1 MNGQPKNR
9 RSISIALWVAAF
21 LVTVLLAVFQRAT
34 GPSYPKRG
42 TIAVQGG
49 QEIQYRLPRS
59 NNGREMIRVTL
70 PAPDSAVRTTLL
82 WRRFPTKDDYSELAM
97 SVGTDG
103 KLEAHI
109 PHQPAAGKV
118 EYQIVFE
125 DPSAAIS
132 IPADESV
139 VARFR
144 ASVPAGILIPHILAM
159 FLSMLVSTRALLEV
173 LRPSAPRAGGLILTA
188 MGLLMVG
195 GLMLGPMVQKAAFG
209 AYWTGWPFGHDLTD
223 NKTLIAF
230 LAWLPASIIALR
242 GLSTR
247 LAVVIGWVVM
257 MGVFLIPHSMRGSEL
272 DWSQI
277 DDVKPAASAPNSR
290 E

>member
-1 MNGQPKNR
+1 MSEQPKKR
-9 RSISIALWVAAF
+9 RSISIALWVIAF
-21 LVTVLLAVFQRAT
+21 LVTVLLALFQRST

-42 TIAVQGG
+42 EVIVQGG

-59 NNGREMIRVTL
+59 NNGRETIRVTV
-70 PAPDSAVRTTLL
+70 PAPESASRAILS
-82 WRRFPTKDDYSELAM
+82 WRRYPTNEDYSDISM
-97 SVGTDG
+97 SRNADG
-103 KLEAHI
+103 DFEAEI
-109 PHQPAAGKV
+109 PNQPAAGKV
-118 EYQIVFE
+118 EYRIVLE
-125 DPSAAIS
+125 DSSKMTSVP
-132 IPADESV
+132 PDQTV

-173 LRPSAPRAGGLILTA
+173 LRPAAPPAGRLILTA
-188 MGLLMVG
+188 MALLVVG

-230 LAWLPASIIALR
+230 IAWLPATILALR
-242 GLSTR
+242 SWSTR
-247 LAVVIGWVVM
+247 LAVVAGWIVM

-272 DWSQI
+272 DWSQME
-277 DDVKPAASAPNSR
+277 DVGPTSNAPSSKG
-290 E
+290 